1 MKHLIGLMF
10 LMLMTL
16 PANSQI
22 TLKKGQVKAFVNET
36 GDTLIAMR
44 LDDAKSILTD
54 ILNYQIADSLVKEYE
69 AKDNEKSKIIILQKE
84 AIIKLTEKSENQE
97 MRIANLEEIIKNKDT
112 EISYKDMIIKQ
123 QKKEIRKQKVLKI
136 VGFSSAIILPVVTA
150 LVLLK

>member
-1 MKHLIGLMF
+1 MA
-10 LMLMTL
+10 L

-44 LDDAKSILTD
+44 LDDARTILTD
-54 ILNYQIADSLVKEYE
+54 VLNYQIADSLVKEYE
-69 AKDNEKSKIIILQKE
+69 AKDNEKSKIIILQKQ

-97 MRIANLEEIIKNKDT
+97 LQIANLEEIIKNKDT
-112 EISYKDMIIKQ
+112 EIGYKDDIIKQ

>member
-10 LMLMTL
+10 LMLMAL

-44 LDDAKSILTD
+44 LDDARTILTD
-54 ILNYQIADSLVKEYE
+54 VLNYQIADSLVKEYE
-69 AKDNEKSKIIILQKE
+69 AKDNEKSKIIILQKQ

-97 MRIANLEEIIKNKDT
+97 LQIANLEEIIKNKDT
-112 EISYKDMIIKQ
+112 EIGYKDDIIKQ